1 MKSLYF
7 IIFTLCFSI
16 CVHSQ
21 TQDSL
26 ALKKETKTTL
36 ETTSSFISLGLKT
49 FEEQT
54 IPKDSTHKKDWIAEN
69 WNTKVFN
76 PYKKFRK
83 DYKYPLHITFDDSTY
98 ASPIP
103 RKKVITSRYG
113 WRNRRAHNGIDID
126 LITGD
131 RVTAMLDGVVRYV
144 NRHAGHGK
152 TVVVRHFN
160 GLETV
165 YAHLSKQ
172 LVKVNDTVRKG
183 EIIGAGGT
191 TGNARGSH
199 LHLEVLFQG
208 IPIHPEYI
216 FDFSNEDN
224 LIRANSIWVNEK
236 WTTAYRHNS
245 KRKSKVDVCTT
256 EAEAAQSKADEKK
269 IYTVRRGDT
278 LSRISNKYNIS
289 IATLCKENRIRRTST
304 LKIGQKLIV
313 TQ

>member
-1 MKSLYF
+1 MKSFYMIVL
-7 IIFTLCFSI
+7 TLCYSVNAFCQTEDSLSI
-16 CVHSQ
+16 ATKTTPKITLETSFPIV
-21 TQDSL
+21 SL
-26 ALKKETKTTL
+26 ALL
-36 ETTSSFISLGLKT
+36 NFQNTSDRIQS
-49 FEEQT
+49 
-54 IPKDSTHKKDWIAEN
+54 KDWIAEN

-76 PYKKFRK
+76 PYKKQRK
-83 DYKYPLHITFDDSTY
+83 QYPLHITFDDSTY

-103 RKKVITSRYG
+103 RNKVVTSRYG

-131 RVTAMLDGVVRYV
+131 RVMSMFDGVVRYV
-144 NRHAGHGK
+144 NRHSGHGK
-152 TVVVRHFN
+152 TIVVRHFN

-183 EIIGAGGT
+183 QVIGAGGT

-199 LHLEVLFQG
+199 LHLEIRFKG
-208 IPIHPEYI
+208 IPIHPEYL
-216 FDFSNEDN
+216 FDFSDEEN
-224 LIRANSIWVNEK
+224 IVRANSIWINEK

-245 KRKSKVDVCTT
+245 KRKSNVEVCTT

-278 LSRISNKYNIS
+278 LSRISSKYNVS
-289 IATLCKENRIRRTST
+289 IATLCKENAIRKTAT
-304 LKIGQKLIV
+304 LRIGQKLIV

>member
-1 MKSLYF
+1 MKKVYLLVCACA
-7 IIFTLCFSI
+7 IFASMNG
-16 CVHSQ
+16 Q
-21 TQDSL
+21 TKDNL
-26 ALKKETKTTL
+26 AVESNTVTSETIEINTA
-36 ETTSSFISLGLKT
+36 FPVISLLLNELDK
-49 FEEQT
+49 EK
-54 IPKDSTHKKDWIAEN
+54 IAKKDWIAEN

-76 PYKKFRK
+76 PYKKIRK
-83 DYKYPLHITFDDSTY
+83 KYPLQLTFEDSTY

-131 RVTAMLDGVVRYV
+131 AVMTMFDGVVRYV
-144 NRHAGHGK
+144 NYHSGHGK

-172 LVKVNDTVRKG
+172 LVKVNDTVKKG
-183 EIIGAGGT
+183 QIIGKGGT

-208 IPIHPEYI
+208 IPIHPEYV
-216 FDFSNEDN
+216 FDFSNEEN
-224 LIRANSIWVNEK
+224 KVRNNEIWVTRR

-245 KRKSKVDVCTT
+245 KRKSNIELCTT
-256 EAEAAQSKADEKK
+256 EAEAIASKANETKV
-269 IYTVRRGDT
+269 YTVRRGDT
-278 LSRISNKYNIS
+278 LSKISKKYNIS
-289 IATLCKENRIRRTST
+289 IASLCKDNAIRKNST
-304 LKIGQKLIV
+304 LRIGQKLIV
-313 TQ
+313 KQ

>member
-1 MKSLYF
+1 MKSFYLIVFALF
-7 IIFTLCFSI
+7 INVPI
-16 CVHSQ
+16 HSQ

-26 ALKKETKTTL
+26 TTQKESFETFPHVISLALKAL
-36 ETTSSFISLGLKT
+36 
-49 FEEQT
+49 QNDT
-54 IPKDSTHKKDWIAEN
+54 IVKDSVEKDWIAEN
-69 WNTKVFN
+69 WNTKIFN
-76 PYKKFRK
+76 PYKNSKK
-83 DYKYPLHITFDDSTY
+83 EYPLHISFEDSTY

-113 WRNRRAHNGIDID
+113 WRNRRPHNGIDID

-131 RVTAMLDGVVRYV
+131 KVMSMFDGVVRYV
-144 NRHAGHGK
+144 NRRNGHGK

-165 YAHLSKQ
+165 YAHLSRQ
-172 LVKVNDTVRKG
+172 SVKVNDTVKKG
-183 EIIGAGGT
+183 QLIGLGGT

-208 IPIHPEYI
+208 IPIHPEYL
-216 FDFSNEDN
+216 FDFSDEDHTVRSNE
-224 LIRANSIWVNEK
+224 IWVTRK

-245 KRKSKVDVCTT
+245 KRKSNIQLCTT
-256 EAEAAQSKADEKK
+256 EAEAIQSKADEKK

-278 LSRISNKYNIS
+278 LSRISNKYNVS
-289 IATLCKENRIRRTST
+289 IATLCKDNYIRKTST
-304 LKIGQKLIV
+304 LRIGQKLIV